1 MVKMEGREL
10 SVAGVLATART
21 NGQVYL
27 MDSVLERER
36 ARLREM
42 TATAKVAV
50 MDSLW
55 RQAWQLK
62 AAGLRGQHLD
72 WTPEQVE
79 AAVREIFL
87 AERD

>member
-1 MVKMEGREL
+1 M
-10 SVAGVLATART
+10 GVLAPASTS
-21 NGQVYL
+21 GQVYP

-42 TATAKVAV
+42 TATEKVAV

-55 RQAWQLK
+55 RQAWELK
-62 AAGLRGQHLD
+62 AAGLRGQHPD

-79 AAVREIFL
+79 AAVREIFRD
-87 AERD
+87 ERD